1 MQLVLIYVSGKL
13 CYSVGATK
21 KIVTKDVGAP
31 PVDVAR
37 ELIWVKT
44 NRTKRDEVYAHEKE
58 IETREKAFQVK
69 L

>member
-1 MQLVLIYVSGKL
+1 MFRGSYVI
-13 CYSVGATK
+13 VWVQQK

>member
-1 MQLVLIYVSGKL
+1 VWVQ
-13 CYSVGATK
+13 

-44 NRTKRDEVYAHEKE
+44 NRTKREVYAHEKE
-58 IETREKAFQVK
+58 IETREKAFQK

>member
-1 MQLVLIYVSGKL
+1 MHLFSINL
-13 CYSVGATK
+13 CFGGSYAIVWVQ

-44 NRTKRDEVYAHEKE
+44 NRTKREVYAHEKE
-58 IETREKAFQVK
+58 IETREKAFQK

>member
-1 MQLVLIYVSGKL
+1 MFRGSYVI
-13 CYSVGATK
+13 VWVQQK

-31 PVDVAR
+31 PADVAR